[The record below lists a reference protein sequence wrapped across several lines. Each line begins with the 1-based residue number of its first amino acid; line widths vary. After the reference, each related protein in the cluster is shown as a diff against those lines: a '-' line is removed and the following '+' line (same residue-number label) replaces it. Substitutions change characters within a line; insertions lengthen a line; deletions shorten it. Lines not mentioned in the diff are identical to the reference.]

1 MSLDPV
7 DLAQALIR
15 RPSVTP
21 ADAGALDLVQ
31 QALIGLGFDCRRL
44 RFGEVENL
52 YARRGAGSPNLCFA
66 GHTDVVPPGDAAAWT
81 SAPFAG
87 AIEDGVLWGR
97 GAADMKGAIAAWI
110 AAVSRILEAGEP
122 KGSL

>member
-7 DLAQALIR
+7 ELAQALIR

-21 ADAGALDLVQ
+21 ADAGALDLVEQ
-31 QALIGLGFDCRRL
+31 TLAGLGFACRRL

-52 YARRGAGSPNLCFA
+52 YARRGTGSPNLCFA
-66 GHTDVVPPGDAAAWT
+66 GHTDVVPPGDTAAWT
-81 SAPFAG
+81 SAPFA
-87 AIEDGVLWGR
+87 ARIEEGVLWGR

-110 AAVSRILEAGEP
+110 AGPRARSRC
-122 KGSL
+122 